1 MVGRLG
7 VHNRFSVEGS
17 VTIMQRRPLGQT
29 GLLVTPL
36 GFGAFKIG
44 RNEKIKYPQPYDLP
58 DDAAVERLLNGV
70 LDAGIN
76 LIDTAPAYGISE
88 ERIGKFV
95 SHRRNEF
102 VLSTKVGERFVN
114 GESSFDFT
122 GPGVRASVAESLR
135 KLRTEVLD
143 IVFVHSNGDDLAI
156 QHQTDV
162 VPTLQKLKHAGYV
175 RAIGFSG
182 KTPAGAEAALGWA
195 DVVMVEYH
203 LNDLSHADVIAAA
216 ASRDIGVVVKK
227 GLASGHLPPAEA
239 LRFVLSNPH
248 VTSMIVG
255 GLSLEHLQANIAAT
269 SAVPRPSGSGP
280 QR

>member
-1 MVGRLG
+1 
-7 VHNRFSVEGS
+7 
-17 VTIMQRRPLGQT
+17 MQRRPLGQT

-44 RNEKIKYPQPYDLP
+44 RNEKVKYPQPYDLP

-88 ERIGKFV
+88 ERIGKFI
-95 SHRRNEF
+95 SQRRSEF

-122 GPGVRASVAESLR
+122 GLGVRASVADSLK

-143 IVFVHSNGDDLAI
+143 ILFVHSNGDDLTI
-156 QHQTDV
+156 QQQTDV
-162 VPTLQKLKHAGYV
+162 VPTLQKLKHLGYL

-182 KTPAGAEAALGWA
+182 KTPAGAAAALDWA

-203 LNDLSHADVIAAA
+203 LNDTSHADVIAVA
-216 ASRDIGVVVKK
+216 ASRGVGIVVKK

-239 LRFVLSNPH
+239 LRFVLANPH
-248 VTSMIVG
+248 VASVIVG
-255 GLSLEHLQANIAAT
+255 GLSLEHLRANAA
-269 SAVPRPSGSGP
+269 AVGSG
-280 QR
+280 Q

>member
-1 MVGRLG
+1 
-7 VHNRFSVEGS
+7 
-17 VTIMQRRPLGQT
+17 MQRRPLGQT

-44 RNEKIKYPQPYDLP
+44 RNEKVKYPQPYDLP

-70 LDAGIN
+70 LDAEIN

-88 ERIGKFV
+88 ERIGKFI
-95 SHRRNEF
+95 SQRRSEF

-122 GPGVRASVAESLR
+122 GLGVRASVADSLK

-143 IVFVHSNGDDLAI
+143 ILFVHSNGDDLTI
-156 QHQTDV
+156 QQQTDV
-162 VPTLQKLKHAGYV
+162 VPTLQKLKHLGYL

-182 KTPAGAEAALGWA
+182 KTPAGAEAALDWA

-203 LNDLSHADVIAAA
+203 LNDTSHADVIAVA
-216 ASRDIGVVVKK
+216 ASRGVGIVVKK

-239 LRFVLSNPH
+239 LRFVLANPH
-248 VTSMIVG
+248 VASVIVG
-255 GLSLEHLQANIAAT
+255 GLSLEHLRANAA
-269 SAVPRPSGSGP
+269 AVGSG
-280 QR
+280 Q

>member
-1 MVGRLG
+1 MVCRSRNPYP
-7 VHNRFSVEGS
+7 HPVESG

-44 RNEKIKYPQPYDLP
+44 RNEKVKYPQPYDLP
-58 DDAAVERLLNGV
+58 DDATVARLLNGV

-88 ERIGKFV
+88 ERIGKYLAE
-95 SHRRNEF
+95 RRNEF

-122 GPGVRASVAESLR
+122 AAGVRTSVAESLR
-135 KLRTEVLD
+135 RLRAEVLD

-156 QHQTDV
+156 QQQTDV

-182 KTPAGAEAALGWA
+182 KTPAGAEAALAWA
-195 DVVMVEYH
+195 DAVMVEYH
-203 LNDLSHADVIAAA
+203 LQDTSHADVIAAA
-216 ASRDIGVVVKK
+216 ASRGVGVVVKK

-239 LRFVLSNPH
+239 LHFVLSNPH
-248 VTSMIVG
+248 VASVIVG
-255 GLSLEHLQANIAAT
+255 GLSLEHLCENT
-269 SAVPRPSGSGP
+269 KAVGRRP
-280 QR
+280 

>member
-1 MVGRLG
+1 M
-7 VHNRFSVEGS
+7 
-17 VTIMQRRPLGQT
+17 RPLGQT

-44 RNEKIKYPQPYDLP
+44 RNEKVKYPQPYDLP
-58 DDAAVERLLNGV
+58 DDAAAERLLNGV

-88 ERIGKFV
+88 ERIGKFLAT
-95 SHRRNEF
+95 RRNEF

-114 GESSFDFT
+114 AESTFDFT
-122 GPGVRASVAESLR
+122 AAGVRASVAESLR
-135 KLRTEVLD
+135 RLRTEVLD
-143 IVFVHSNGDDLAI
+143 ILFVHSNGDDLAI
-156 QHQTDV
+156 QRQTEV

-182 KTPAGAEAALGWA
+182 KSPAGAAAALEWA

-203 LNDLSHADVIAAA
+203 LHDTSHAEVIASA
-216 ASRDIGVVVKK
+216 ASRGVGVVVKK

-239 LRFVLSNPH
+239 IRFVLSNPH
-248 VTSMIVG
+248 VTSVIVG
-255 GLSLEHLQANIAAT
+255 GLSLEHLQENVK
-269 SAVPRPSGSGP
+269 AVSSR
-280 QR
+280 Q

>member
-1 MVGRLG
+1 M
-7 VHNRFSVEGS
+7 
-17 VTIMQRRPLGQT
+17 TIMHMRPLGQS

-102 VLSTKVGERFVN
+102 VLSTKVGERFID

-135 KLRTEVLD
+135 RLRTEVLD

-156 QHQTDV
+156 QQQTDV
-162 VPTLQKLKHAGYV
+162 VSTLQKLKHAGYV

-182 KTPAGAEAALGWA
+182 KTPAGAEAALAWA

-203 LNDLSHADVIAAA
+203 LNDLSHADVIATA
-216 ASRDIGVVVKK
+216 ASRNVGIVVKK

-239 LRFVLSNPH
+239 LRFVLSNPR
-248 VTSMIVG
+248 VTSVIVG
-255 GLSLEHLQANIAAT
+255 GLSLEHLRENT
-269 SAVPRPSGSGP
+269 KAVGS
-280 QR
+280 R

>member
-1 MVGRLG
+1 
-7 VHNRFSVEGS
+7 
-17 VTIMQRRPLGQT
+17 MQRRPLGQT

-44 RNEKIKYPQPYDLP
+44 RNEKVKYPQPYDLP

-70 LDAGIN
+70 LDAEIN

-88 ERIGKFV
+88 ERIGKFI
-95 SHRRNEF
+95 SQRRSEF

-122 GPGVRASVAESLR
+122 GLGVRASVADSLK

-143 IVFVHSNGDDLAI
+143 ILFVHSNGDDLTI
-156 QHQTDV
+156 QQQTDV
-162 VPTLQKLKHAGYV
+162 VPTLQKLKHLGYL

-182 KTPAGAEAALGWA
+182 KTPAGAAAALDWA

-203 LNDLSHADVIAAA
+203 LNDTSHADVIAAA
-216 ASRDIGVVVKK
+216 ASRGVGIVVKK

-239 LRFVLSNPH
+239 LRFVLANPH
-248 VTSMIVG
+248 VASVIVG
-255 GLSLEHLQANIAAT
+255 GLSLEHLRANAA
-269 SAVPRPSGSGP
+269 AVGSG
-280 QR
+280 Q

>member
-1 MVGRLG
+1 
-7 VHNRFSVEGS
+7 
-17 VTIMQRRPLGQT
+17 MQRRPLGQT

-44 RNEKIKYPQPYDLP
+44 RNEKVKYPQPYDLP

-88 ERIGKFV
+88 ERIGKFI
-95 SHRRNEF
+95 SQRRSEF

-122 GPGVRASVAESLR
+122 GLGVRASVADSLK

-143 IVFVHSNGDDLAI
+143 ILFVHSNGDDLTI
-156 QHQTDV
+156 QQQTDV
-162 VPTLQKLKHAGYV
+162 VPTLQKLKHLGYL

-182 KTPAGAEAALGWA
+182 KTPAGAEAALDWA

-203 LNDLSHADVIAAA
+203 LNDTSHADVIAAA
-216 ASRDIGVVVKK
+216 ASRGVGIVVKK

-239 LRFVLSNPH
+239 LRFVLANPH
-248 VTSMIVG
+248 VASVIVG
-255 GLSLEHLQANIAAT
+255 GLSLEHLRANAA
-269 SAVPRPSGSGP
+269 AVGSG
-280 QR
+280 Q

>member
-1 MVGRLG
+1 
-7 VHNRFSVEGS
+7 
-17 VTIMQRRPLGQT
+17 MQRRPLGQT

-44 RNEKIKYPQPYDLP
+44 RNEKVKYPQPYDLP

-88 ERIGKFV
+88 ERIGKFI
-95 SHRRNEF
+95 SQRRSEF

-122 GPGVRASVAESLR
+122 GLGVRASVADSLK

-143 IVFVHSNGDDLAI
+143 ILFVHSNGDDLTI
-156 QHQTDV
+156 QQQTDV
-162 VPTLQKLKHAGYV
+162 VPTLQKLKHLGYL

-182 KTPAGAEAALGWA
+182 KTPAGAAAALDWA

-203 LNDLSHADVIAAA
+203 LNDTSHADVIAAA
-216 ASRDIGVVVKK
+216 ASRGVGIVVKK

-239 LRFVLSNPH
+239 LRFVLANPH
-248 VTSMIVG
+248 VASVIVG
-255 GLSLEHLQANIAAT
+255 GLSLEHLRANAA
-269 SAVPRPSGSGP
+269 AVGSG
-280 QR
+280 Q

>member
-1 MVGRLG
+1 
-7 VHNRFSVEGS
+7 
-17 VTIMQRRPLGQT
+17 MQLRPLGQT

-44 RNEKIKYPQPYDLP
+44 RNEKVKYPQSYDLP
-58 DDAAVERLLNGV
+58 DDVTVERLLNGV

-88 ERIGKFV
+88 ERIGKFL
-95 SHRRNEF
+95 SSRLGEF

-135 KLRTEVLD
+135 RLRTEVLD
-143 IVFVHSNGDDLAI
+143 ILFVHSNGDDLAI
-156 QHQTDV
+156 QQQTDV
-162 VPTLQKLKHAGYV
+162 VPTLKKLKHAGYV

-182 KTPAGAEAALGWA
+182 KTPAGAEAALDWA

-203 LNDLSHADVIAAA
+203 LQDASHSDIIALAA
-216 ASRDIGVVVKK
+216 TRGVGVVVKK
-227 GLASGHLPPAEA
+227 GLASGHLPPVEA
-239 LRFVLSNPH
+239 IQFLLSNSH
-248 VTSMIVG
+248 VGSVIVG
-255 GLSLEHLQANIAAT
+255 GLSLEHLQANITAAEKAE
-269 SAVPRPSGSGP
+269 SIR
-280 QR
+280 Q

>member
-1 MVGRLG
+1 MEDGHSCPSLRFKTGRARVPIL
-7 VHNRFSVEGS
+7 R
-17 VTIMQRRPLGQT
+17 TDMMQQRLLGQT

-44 RNEKIKYPQPYDLP
+44 RNEKVKYPQSYDLP

-70 LDAGIN
+70 LDVGIN

-88 ERIGKFV
+88 ERIGKFLA
-95 SHRRNEF
+95 SRRNEF
-102 VLSTKVGERFVN
+102 VLATKVGERFAN

-135 KLRTEVLD
+135 RLRTDILD
-143 IVFVHSNGDDLAI
+143 ILFVHSNGDDLAI
-156 QHQTDV
+156 QQQTEV
-162 VPTLQKLKHAGYV
+162 VPTLQKLKQAGYV

-182 KTPAGAEAALGWA
+182 KTPAGTEAALDWA

-203 LNDLSHADVIAAA
+203 LQDTSHVEIIASAA
-216 ASRDIGVVVKK
+216 KRGVGVVVKK
-227 GLASGHLPPAEA
+227 GLASGHLPPTEA

-248 VTSMIVG
+248 VSSVIVG
-255 GLSLEHLQANIAAT
+255 GLNLEHLRENT
-269 SAVPRPSGSGP
+269 KAVDSG
-280 QR
+280 Q

>member
-1 MVGRLG
+1 M
-7 VHNRFSVEGS
+7 
-17 VTIMQRRPLGQT
+17 RRLGQT

-44 RNEKIKYPQPYDLP
+44 RNEKVKYPQPYDLP
-58 DDAAVERLLNGV
+58 DDATTERLLNGV

-88 ERIGKFV
+88 ERIGKFL
-95 SHRRNEF
+95 SARRGEF
-102 VLSTKVGERFVN
+102 ILSTKVGERFIN

-122 GPGVRASVAESLR
+122 GPGVRASVTESLR
-135 KLRTEVLD
+135 RLRTEILD
-143 IVFVHSNGDDLAI
+143 IVFVHSNGDDLTI
-156 QHQTDV
+156 QQQTEV

-182 KTPAGAEAALGWA
+182 KTAVGASAALDWA

-203 LNDLSHADVIAAA
+203 LRDTSHANVIASAA
-216 ASRDIGVVVKK
+216 TRGVGVVVKK

-239 LRFVLSNPH
+239 IHFVLSNPQ
-248 VTSMIVG
+248 VSSVIVG
-255 GLSLEHLQANIAAT
+255 GLSLDHLKANIAT
-269 SAVPRPSGSGP
+269 VSPS
-280 QR
+280 

>member
-1 MVGRLG
+1 
-7 VHNRFSVEGS
+7 
-17 VTIMQRRPLGQT
+17 MQRRPLGQT
-29 GLLVTPL
+29 GLHVTPL

-44 RNEKIKYPQPYDLP
+44 RNEKVKYPQPYDLP

-88 ERIGKFV
+88 ERIGKCLAA
-95 SHRRNEF
+95 RRNEF

-135 KLRTEVLD
+135 RLRTEVLD
-143 IVFVHSNGDDLAI
+143 VVFVHSNGDDLTI
-156 QHQTDV
+156 QQQTDV
-162 VPTLQKLKHAGYV
+162 VPTLQKLKHAGYI

-182 KTPAGAEAALGWA
+182 KTPAGAEAAFGWA

-203 LNDLSHADVIAAA
+203 LNDPSHADVIAKA
-216 ASRDIGVVVKK
+216 ASRGVGVVVKK

-239 LRFVLSNPH
+239 LRFVLSNPG
-248 VTSMIVG
+248 VTSVIVG
-255 GLSLEHLQANIAAT
+255 GLSLEHLQENAK
-269 SAVPRPSGSGP
+269 AVGRR
-280 QR
+280 Q

>member
-1 MVGRLG
+1 M
-7 VHNRFSVEGS
+7 
-17 VTIMQRRPLGQT
+17 RPLGTT

-44 RNEKIKYPQPYDLP
+44 RNEKVKYPQPYDLP
-58 DDAAVERLLNGV
+58 DDEAAERLLNGV

-88 ERIGKFV
+88 ERVGKFL
-95 SHRRNEF
+95 SQRRNEF

-114 GESSFDFT
+114 GKSSFDFT

-135 KLRTEVLD
+135 RLRTEVLD

-156 QHQTDV
+156 QQQTEV

-182 KTPAGAEAALGWA
+182 KTPAGAEAALEWA

-203 LNDLSHADVIAAA
+203 LHDTSHADVIASSAN
-216 ASRDIGVVVKK
+216 RGVGVVVKK
-227 GLASGHLPPAEA
+227 GLASGHLPPADA
-239 LRFVLSNPH
+239 IGFVLSNSY
-248 VTSMIVG
+248 VASVIVG
-255 GLSLEHLQANIAAT
+255 GLSLEHLQDNFTAAI
-269 SAVPRPSGSGP
+269 AVPRPLGGGP

>member
-1 MVGRLG
+1 
-7 VHNRFSVEGS
+7 
-17 VTIMQRRPLGQT
+17 MQRRPLGQT

-44 RNEKIKYPQPYDLP
+44 RNEKVKYPQPYDLP

-70 LDAGIN
+70 LDAEIN

-88 ERIGKFV
+88 ERIGKFI
-95 SHRRNEF
+95 SQRRSEF

-122 GPGVRASVAESLR
+122 GLGVRASVADSLK

-143 IVFVHSNGDDLAI
+143 ILFVHSNGDDLTI
-156 QHQTDV
+156 QQQTDV
-162 VPTLQKLKHAGYV
+162 VPTLQKLKHLGYL

-182 KTPAGAEAALGWA
+182 KTPAGAEAALDWA

-203 LNDLSHADVIAAA
+203 LNDTSHADVIAAA
-216 ASRDIGVVVKK
+216 ASRGVGIVVKK

-239 LRFVLSNPH
+239 LRFVLANPH
-248 VTSMIVG
+248 VASVIVG
-255 GLSLEHLQANIAAT
+255 GLSLEHLRANAA
-269 SAVPRPSGSGP
+269 AVGSG
-280 QR
+280 Q

>member
-1 MVGRLG
+1 
-7 VHNRFSVEGS
+7 
-17 VTIMQRRPLGQT
+17 MQTRPLGQT

-44 RNEKIKYPQPYDLP
+44 RNEKVKYPQPYDLP

-88 ERIGKFV
+88 ERIGK
-95 SHRRNEF
+95 SLASRRSEF

-122 GPGVRASVAESLR
+122 AAGVRASVAESLR
-135 KLRTEVLD
+135 RLRTEAID
-143 IVFVHSNGDDLAI
+143 ILFVHSNGDDLTI
-156 QHQTDV
+156 QQQTDV
-162 VPTLQKLKHAGYV
+162 VPTLQKLKQLGYV

-182 KTPAGAEAALGWA
+182 KTPAGAEAALAWA

-203 LNDLSHADVIAAA
+203 LNDTSHSNVIASA
-216 ASRDIGVVVKK
+216 ASRGVGVVVKK

-248 VTSMIVG
+248 VASVIVG
-255 GLSLEHLQANIAAT
+255 GLSLEHLKENAK
-269 SAVPRPSGSGP
+269 AVGSR
-280 QR
+280 Q